1 MSSLP
6 RGNFSAPVRGAIV
19 DQQTLIHTR
28 FAGAQLRATPKRR
41 HFAKQS
47 GSHAS
52 PVKGRGL
59 AFHHV
64 REYQGGD
71 EIRHI
76 DWRVTARTAKAH
88 TKIFEEE
95 KERPVVLCLDQR
107 HAMFFGSRHC
117 FKSVLACHVAATLAW
132 AGLDNNDRV
141 GGLVFTDSGHREVRP
156 RRSHRAVLNFIHT
169 AADYNQ
175 QLADTSTSGDDSI
188 APPQSLATAFEEL
201 RRITRPGSTV
211 YVVSDFNGFDQDA
224 ERQLH
229 LIARHND
236 VIAITISDPLEEDLP
251 SSGMYPVSN
260 GRERL
265 QLMLNSAIRQQFHD
279 RSEARQAALKAS
291 FRRTGIHHIS
301 LTTDAPFFDL
311 LQRGMMG
318 K

>member
-6 RGNFSAPVRGAIV
+6 RGNFSAPVQGAIV
-19 DQQTLIHTR
+19 DQQALIHTR

-107 HAMFFGSRHC
+107 NSMFFGSRHC

-141 GGLVFTDSGHREVRP
+141 GGLVFTDSQHREVRP

-169 AADYNQ
+169 AASYNQ
-175 QLADTSTSGDDSI
+175 QLADTSASSDELID
-188 APPQSLATAFEEL
+188 APQSLSKAFEEL

-211 YVVSDFNGFDQDA
+211 YVVSDFNGFEQDA

-236 VIAITISDPLEEDLP
+236 VIAIAIQDPLEDNLP
-251 SSGMYPVSN
+251 GAGMYSVSN

-265 QLMLNSAIRQQFHD
+265 QLMVNPALRQQFHE
-279 RSEARQAALKAS
+279 RREQSQLRLKAS
-291 FRRTGIHHIS
+291 LRRAGIHHIS
-301 LTTDAPFFDL
+301 LATDAPFFDT

>member
-1 MSSLP
+1 MSKPLRSD
-6 RGNFSAPVRGAIV
+6 FSAPVKGAVV
-19 DQQTLIHTR
+19 DQQSLIHTR
-28 FAGAQLRATPKRR
+28 FAASKLKATPRRR
-41 HFAKQS
+41 HFAKQ
-47 GSHAS
+47 GGNHAS
-52 PVKGRGL
+52 PFKGRGL

-107 HAMFFGSRHC
+107 ASMFFGSQHC

-132 AGLDNNDRV
+132 AGLENNDRV
-141 GGLVFTDSGHREVRP
+141 GGLVFADEHHREVRP
-156 RRSHRAVLNFIHT
+156 RRSHKAVLNFIHT

-175 QLADTSTSGDDSI
+175 GLTQSKETPETNNA
-188 APPQSLATAFEEL
+188 QSLATAFEEL

-211 YVVSDFNGFDQDA
+211 YVLSDFAGYGPDA

-236 VIAITISDPLEEDLP
+236 VIAISHSDPMEENLP
-251 SSGMYPVSN
+251 ANGNYPVSN

-265 QLMLNSAIRQQFHD
+265 QLSLTNALREQFLNRHQREQHNL
-279 RSEARQAALKAS
+279 QASLK
-291 FRRTGIHHIS
+291 RGGIHHIALS
-301 LTTDAPFFDL
+301 TDSAYFLT
-311 LQRGMMG
+311 LQRGMG
-318 K
+318 QI

>member
-1 MSSLP
+1 MSSPL
-6 RGNFSAPVRGAIV
+6 RSDFSAPVKGAVV
-19 DQQTLIHTR
+19 DQQDLIQTR
-28 FAGAQLRATPKRR
+28 FVAKKLKAKPRRR
-41 HFAKQS
+41 HFAKQ
-47 GSHAS
+47 GGNHAS
-52 PVKGRGL
+52 PFKGRGL

-107 HAMFFGSRHC
+107 ASMFFGSRHC

-132 AGLDNNDRV
+132 AGLENNDRV
-141 GGLVFTDSGHREVRP
+141 GGLVFADENHREVRP

-169 AADYNQ
+169 ASDYNQ
-175 QLADTSTSGDDSI
+175 KLTQITQASDISS
-188 APPQSLATAFEEL
+188 AQSLATAFEEL

-211 YVVSDFNGFDQDA
+211 YVLSDFSGYQKEA

-236 VIAITISDPLEEDLP
+236 VIAISISDPMEESLP
-251 SSGMYPVSN
+251 ANGNYPVSN

-265 QLMLNSAIRQQFHD
+265 QMSLTNTLREQFLNRHQQD
-279 RSEARQAALKAS
+279 RHNLQASLK
-291 FRRTGIHHIS
+291 RGGIHHIALS
-301 LTTDAPFFDL
+301 TDAAFFQL
-311 LQRGMMG
+311 LQRGMG
-318 K
+318 QV

>member
-6 RGNFSAPVRGAIV
+6 RGNFSAPVQGAIV
-19 DQQTLIHTR
+19 DPQTLIHTR

-211 YVVSDFNGFDQDA
+211 YVVSDFNGFNQDA

-236 VIAITISDPLEEDLP
+236 VIAITISDPLEENLP

-265 QLMLNSAIRQQFHD
+265 QLMLNSGIRQQFHD
-279 RSEARQAALKAS
+279 RSEARQVALKAS
-291 FRRTGIHHIS
+291 FRRAGIHHIG

>member
-1 MSSLP
+1 MSSPL
-6 RGNFSAPVRGAIV
+6 RRDFSAPVKGAVV
-19 DQQTLIHTR
+19 DQQDLIHTR
-28 FAGAQLRATPKRR
+28 FAATKLKAKPRRR
-41 HFAKQS
+41 HFAKQ
-47 GSHAS
+47 GGNHAS
-52 PVKGRGL
+52 PFKGRGL

-107 HAMFFGSRHC
+107 AAMFFGSRHC

-132 AGLDNNDRV
+132 AGLENNDRI
-141 GGLVFTDSGHREVRP
+141 GGLVFGDDNHREVRP
-156 RRSHRAVLNFIHT
+156 RRSHRSVLNFIHT
-169 AADYNQ
+169 ASDYNQ
-175 QLADTSTSGDDSI
+175 KLSQTKAASEIDN
-188 APPQSLATAFEEL
+188 AQSLATAFEEL

-211 YVVSDFNGFDQDA
+211 YVLSDFAGYEQDA

-236 VIAITISDPLEEDLP
+236 VIAISISDPMEESLP
-251 SSGMYPVSN
+251 ANGSYPVSN

-265 QLMLNSAIRQQFHD
+265 QMVLTNKLREQFLNRHQL
-279 RSEARQAALKAS
+279 ARHNLLAS
-291 FRRTGIHHIS
+291 FKRGGIHHIALS
-301 LTTDAPFFDL
+301 TDAAFFQA
-311 LQRGMMG
+311 LQRGLG
-318 K
+318 QA

>member
-1 MSSLP
+1 MNSPLRSD
-6 RGNFSAPVRGAIV
+6 FSAPVKGAIV
-19 DQQTLIHTR
+19 DQQALIHTR
-28 FAGAQLRATPKRR
+28 FGATKLKATPRRR
-41 HFAKQS
+41 HFAKQ
-47 GSHAS
+47 GGNHAS
-52 PVKGRGL
+52 PFKGRGL

-107 HAMFFGSRHC
+107 ASMFFGSRHC

-132 AGLDNNDRV
+132 AGLENNDRV
-141 GGLVFTDSGHREVRP
+141 GGLVFADEHHREVRP

-169 AADYNQ
+169 AAEYNQ
-175 QLADTSTSGDDSI
+175 TLSHASAAPDI
-188 APPQSLATAFEEL
+188 ASDQSLATAFEEM

-211 YVVSDFNGFDQDA
+211 YVISDFAGYQRQA

-229 LIARHND
+229 LMARHND
-236 VIAITISDPLEEDLP
+236 VIAISISDPMEESLP
-251 SSGMYPVSN
+251 ANGNYPVSN

-265 QLMLNSAIRQQFHD
+265 QMRLTNSLREQFLNRHQQESH
-279 RSEARQAALKAS
+279 ELQASLK
-291 FRRTGIHHIS
+291 RGGIHHIALS
-301 LTTDAPFFDL
+301 TDAAYFQT
-311 LQRGMMG
+311 LQRGLG
-318 K
+318 RG